1 MASSNREIQLNIIKL
16 KINPDNKKTNRIV
29 TKFKKLKSKPGR
41 VTL

>member
-1 MASSNREIQLNIIKL
+1 MDSSNREIQLDMIKL
-16 KINPDNKKTNRIV
+16 KIDPGNKKTNRIA